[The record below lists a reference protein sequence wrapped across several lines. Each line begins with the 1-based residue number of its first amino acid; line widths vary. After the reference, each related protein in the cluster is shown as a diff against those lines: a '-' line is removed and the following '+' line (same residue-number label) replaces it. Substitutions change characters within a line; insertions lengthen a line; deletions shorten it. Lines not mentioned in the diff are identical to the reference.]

1 MFSSIINFI
10 QRKALAKVKKKK
22 KSHQFFPTNNGY
34 GIPMRLTIA
43 VIKMFP

>member
-22 KSHQFFPTNNGY
+22 KNHINFFPQIMGMVY
-34 GIPMRLTIA
+34 L
-43 VIKMFP
+43 